1 MTELLWFLR
10 GESNIQSLVKDGN
23 YIWVGDS
30 YKFYQNYHN
39 NHPTIHSNRFDILSR
54 TDFIE
59 KIKTDDEFA
68 KQWGEMGPIYGKQW
82 RNWSD
87 IGGIDI
93 QNASEDGKN
102 WSGECWGGEGDKV
115 DQISN
120 LINDLKNN
128 PDSRRLMVSA
138 WNVAEIPSMKLPPCH
153 YGFQLYTRLLTEK
166 EKQVWAGKN
175 LIEKPNIPERE
186 ISLMWQQRSVDTPL
200 GSPFNIASY
209 GLLLEILAKEVNM
222 IPGELIGN
230 FGDTHIYRNQL
241 DGVKEQLKRDIH
253 DLPTLTISEDFY
265 KTKLEDLTYDMF
277 KLNDYT
283 SGDKIFFPL
292 SN

>member
-1 MTELLWFLR
+1 MDKKYLNKN
-10 GESNIQSLVKDGN
+10 GE
-23 YIWVGDS
+23 
-30 YKFYQNYHN
+30 
-39 NHPTIHSNRFDILSR
+39 PLSR
-54 TDFIE
+54 KDFIE
-59 KIKTDDEFA
+59 KIKTDDDFA
-68 KQWGEMGPIYGKQW
+68 EEWGDMGPIYGAQW
-82 RNWSD
+82 RDWN
-87 IGGIDI
+87 GID
-93 QNASEDGKN
+93 
-102 WSGECWGGEGDKV
+102 
-115 DQISN
+115 QIAN
-120 LINDLKNN
+120 LIKDLKNN
-128 PDSRRLMVSA
+128 PNSRRLMVSA
-138 WNVAEIPSMKLPPCH
+138 WHVDEIDDMKLPPCH
-153 YGFQLYTRLLTEK
+153 YGFQIYTRELSEK
-166 EKQVWAGKN
+166 ERVSILDKIPAD
-175 LIEKPNIPERE
+175 EKRTINIGSADVLEINRIPKRE